1 MNFID
6 VVFFVKVCELGYERA
21 KQELGISSVDADSMI
36 TSIQSFIKEP
46 LFLGSELPTFDN
58 LSDRGK
64 VFLPVA
70 KKMVSDLLPGFS
82 QNATAMNGGENLL
95 KVKADVTNGK
105 NVVLPSITNLEHK
118 ARNLGINVELFT
130 HEDHKRLKNLDMHVI
145 FHNTE
150 KADKLL
156 FDKRWSLRVEQGLY
170 ASERYLKDS
179 GNIPESANDLLS
191 HAVLG
196 LGDSFDR
203 DVYSRTNWHLSEK
216 YMGIQLTPAMMINSR
231 SVLMAAIRTH
241 LGIGSVIEYQRPSD
255 MEGLC
260 RVLPN
265 LKGPPVTVDF
275 FVRKNLNKR
284 YLEYVDC
291 LEQEML
297 KAIAEAGLE
306 VIY

>member
-1 MNFID
+1 
-6 VVFFVKVCELGYERA
+6 
-21 KQELGISSVDADSMI
+21 
-36 TSIQSFIKEP
+36 
-46 LFLGSELPTFDN
+46 
-58 LSDRGK
+58 
-64 VFLPVA
+64 
-70 KKMVSDLLPGFS
+70 
-82 QNATAMNGGENLL
+82 
-95 KVKADVTNGK
+95 
-105 NVVLPSITNLEHK
+105 
-118 ARNLGINVELFT
+118 
-130 HEDHKRLKNLDMHVI
+130 
-145 FHNTE
+145 
-150 KADKLL
+150 
-156 FDKRWSLRVEQGLY
+156 
-170 ASERYLKDS
+170 
-179 GNIPESANDLLS
+179 
-191 HAVLG
+191 
-196 LGDSFDR
+196 
-203 DVYSRTNWHLSEK
+203 
-216 YMGIQLTPAMMINSR
+216 MGIQLTPAMMINSR